1 MLYVKIFDIISCD
14 RCQKEIAGVPKVVF
28 LDGKEIPVIGLGT
41 WNVSISEYIFST
53 SFSYPYHP

>member
-41 WNVSISEYIFST
+41 WNVSISEYIFSI
-53 SFSYPYHP
+53 SI